1 VSMLELCKS
10 PALVAEVTTFA
21 QQKIGAD
28 AAILFADLLL
38 VVEPLG
44 LALTFTAGEGPR
56 ITPAVTDAAAVDRLS
71 EIDPDA
77 LAYVYEA
84 VRATRAALAP
94 DVPLIGFAG
103 APFTVASYVI
113 EGEGSRN
120 YERTK
125 ALMYGDEGAWN
136 ALLAKIV
143 RGQVAF
149 LNRQVEAG
157 CQAVQL
163 FDSWVGALSPADYRR
178 YVKPHVA
185 RLVQG
190 LTPGTPVLHFGTGTA
205 ALLADMKEAGG
216 DVIGLDWRV
225 ELGRT
230 WDALGP
236 GVAVMGNLDPLTLL
250 APPAVF
256 EREAARVLDE
266 ARGRPGH
273 VFNLGHGI
281 LPGTPVEHVVRLI
294 DFVRTRSARS
304 GSG

>member
-1 VSMLELCKS
+1 MSAAPTPSPEAPAVPPTSPAAHHTSYDSPFLRACRREPVPYTPTWLMRQAGRYMAEYRAVRERVSMLELCKS

-44 LALTFTAGEGPR
+44 LALTFAAGEGPR
-56 ITPAVTDAAAVDRLS
+56 ISPAVTDGAAVDRLR
-71 EIDPDA
+71 EIDPEA
-77 LAYVYEA
+77 LAYVYDA

-94 DVPLIGFAG
+94 EVPLIGFAG

-143 RGQVAF
+143 RGQIPF
-149 LNRQVEAG
+149 LNRQIEAG

-163 FDSWVGALSPADYRR
+163 FDSWVGALSP
-178 YVKPHVA
+178 
-185 RLVQG
+185 
-190 LTPGTPVLHFGTGTA
+190 
-205 ALLADMKEAGG
+205 
-216 DVIGLDWRV
+216 
-225 ELGRT
+225 
-230 WDALGP
+230 
-236 GVAVMGNLDPLTLL
+236 
-250 APPAVF
+250 
-256 EREAARVLDE
+256 
-266 ARGRPGH
+266 
-273 VFNLGHGI
+273 
-281 LPGTPVEHVVRLI
+281 
-294 DFVRTRSARS
+294 
-304 GSG
+304 